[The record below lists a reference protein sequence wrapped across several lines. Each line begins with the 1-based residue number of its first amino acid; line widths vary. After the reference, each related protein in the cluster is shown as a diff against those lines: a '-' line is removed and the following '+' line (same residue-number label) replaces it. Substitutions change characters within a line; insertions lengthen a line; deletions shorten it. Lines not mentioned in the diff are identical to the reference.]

1 MMSQLEPVTEYP
13 MENLL
18 GLAGT
23 GVALIALFALYLGS
37 ASLVLKVFDRLIPR
51 QHP

>member
-1 MMSQLEPVTEYP
+1 

-23 GVALIALFALYLGS
+23 GTALIAMFALYLGS
-37 ASLVLKVFDRLIPR
+37 AGLVLKLLDRLFPR
-51 QHP
+51 ARG

>member
-1 MMSQLEPVTEYP
+1 

-23 GVALIALFALYLGS
+23 GIALIALFALYLGS
-37 ASLVLKVFDRLIPR
+37 AGLVLKLFDRVLPR
-51 QHP
+51 ARG

>member
-1 MMSQLEPVTEYP
+1 

-23 GVALIALFALYLGS
+23 GTALIALFALYLGS
-37 ASLVLKVFDRLIPR
+37 AGLVLKLFDRLLTR
-51 QHP
+51 ARG